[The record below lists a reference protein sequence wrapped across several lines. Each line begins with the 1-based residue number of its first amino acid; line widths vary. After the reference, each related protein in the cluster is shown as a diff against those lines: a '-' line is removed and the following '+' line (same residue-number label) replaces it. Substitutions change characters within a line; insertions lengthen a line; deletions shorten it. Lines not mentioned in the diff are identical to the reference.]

1 MNRTGP
7 RGIPSTQH
15 ARGNF
20 MSAIGICM
28 IKIQKFADFET
39 WSDEEEKIVRKKMY
53 DIVVCDGCGR
63 QVIDVLEAM
72 HQICFTKWVCFVCGD
87 CMKVLRK

>member
-1 MNRTGP
+1 
-7 RGIPSTQH
+7 
-15 ARGNF
+15 

-63 QVIDVLEAM
+63 QLHDVLDNCWQITCTTFAM
-72 HQICFTKWVCFVCGD
+72 FVCEK
-87 CMKVLRK
+87 CKKTISM